1 MTPFFMWN
9 KAISVLMPKKRKLS
23 HLNGNHH
30 FITTKNVVSPPSC
43 INRLTSYIG
52 LPCEQSLQHLICAN
66 MCFKKRYVTLVKLTF
81 KCIQHLSIN
90 GSDFQKTNVPYWY
103 LPLQSWFYSYKKI
116 LHHISNFYIALCK
129 ATGIWEPRLLS
140 NLDTFMTLFQLND
153 PCIGR
158 GPEKLSNAKYA
169 FFCSL
174 ALYR

>member
-9 KAISVLMPKKRKLS
+9 KAITVLMPKKRKLS

-43 INRLTSYIG
+43 NNRLTSYIG

-90 GSDFQKTNVPYWY
+90 GSYWY
-103 LPLQSWFYSYKKI
+103 LPLQSWFYSFKKI
-116 LHHISNFYIALCK
+116 LHHISNFYI
-129 ATGIWEPRLLS
+129 
-140 NLDTFMTLFQLND
+140 MTPFQLND

-158 GPEKLSNAKYA
+158 GPEKRSNAKYA